1 MELSDF
7 EKIDIKENPLEEKA
21 IDDLAQKTGSYE
33 ALFSKRAQLY
43 KQLGLKEKNL
53 SEKDYKNYLMQHYT
67 FLKRPVI
74 LDNDKIFVGSSP
86 KIKKELE
93 EKYGK

>member
-53 SEKDYKNYLMQHYT
+53 SEKDYKKYLMQHYT